1 MDLTKILAVSGRPGL
16 YRLVSQASRGI
27 IAEAIT
33 DGKKVTIFSTERI
46 STLGEISIFTV
57 ENDVPLKEVFRTIFE
72 KLEGKPAISHK
83 SSANELRK
91 FMEEMLP
98 NYDEDRV
105 YNSDIQKLINWY
117 NLLVDKGLIDL
128 EPDAEEESA
137 KEEVAEEGE
146 KEVKKEPKKEVKA
159 EKKPKPEGKPTPAA
173 KKQAAPAAAKP
184 TQRKTSP
191 RAK

>member
-1 MDLTKILAVSGRPGL
+1 MA
-16 YRLVSQASRGI
+16 
-27 IAEAIT
+27 
-33 DGKKVTIFSTERI
+33 
-46 STLGEISIFTV
+46 
-57 ENDVPLKEVFRTIFE
+57 
-72 KLEGKPAISHK
+72 
-83 SSANELRK
+83 
-91 FMEEMLP
+91 EMLP

-105 YNSDIQKLINWY
+105 YNSDIQKLISWY

-128 EPDAEEESA
+128 EPDAVAEEDT

-146 KEVKKEPKKEVKA
+146 KEAKKELKKEVKA
-159 EKKPKPEGKPTPAA
+159 EKKPKPEGKPAPAA